1 MNVRNDTRT
10 GGIDSLPMQANLRSG
25 GLSPIEMLGIL
36 WRGKLL
42 IGLIVTLFVAATAY
56 YVLGV
61 AQPRYS
67 AHAVVALESREG
79 QVLELESVI
88 SALGSDSTA
97 VYTEIEVLR
106 SRNLVGKV
114 VDQLDLV
121 RDAEFNPAL
130 QPQEPIARLLGMQR
144 RVLSDEQQRDLTID
158 SVLGAI
164 TVTNVRQSLVFR
176 IAVVTRDARKS
187 AVIANALSDAYIQDQ
202 VDVKFA
208 ATERA
213 TEWLTERVSRLKI
226 ELEDADAAAQQ
237 FETETDL
244 AGPEGLEGL
253 NRQLKDL
260 RDRLAGVTVTSETA
274 SQRVA
279 ALEAAQA
286 SGDMAEMVAVADD
299 TLLRQIW
306 QGVEAGTRDA
316 NLVSQ
321 RFEAVLDA
329 ARNVADRSALQASTL
344 TRAVSDLQAQIETQS
359 ADLVML
365 QQLRR
370 EAEASRLI
378 YEYFLN
384 RLKET
389 SVQQGIQEADAR
401 ILSTAFVPGG
411 PVSPRLSSL
420 LPLGF
425 MFGLLI
431 GVILVL
437 VREYRQNT
445 FRTADELEAVSGH
458 AVLGQIPLLPSR
470 DRKNLMRFIKETPN
484 SPAGEAVR
492 NLRTSIMM
500 SNVDNPPQV
509 IMVTSSQPGEG
520 KTTHAIMLAN
530 NFAALGKK
538 VLLIEG
544 DIRRRVFSNY
554 FDINGKA
561 GLVSVFMGEASLEEA
576 TVEEG
581 GFTVLQGEAT
591 GANASDLYSSNKFH
605 DFIADLRTRYDVIII
620 DTPPVLAVPD
630 ARVLCRQVDGVIYAV
645 HWDKT
650 HRDQVRQGIRALE
663 SAGGK
668 VLGSMLTQVDPKGL
682 KQYGYASYGVG
693 YDNY

>member
-1 MNVRNDTRT
+1 MNTPNPSLAVRPDQA
-10 GGIDSLPMQANLRSG
+10 SLQENLRGG
-25 GLSPIEMLGIL
+25 GLSPLDVLAIL
-36 WRGKLL
+36 WRGKIL
-42 IGLIVTLFVAATAY
+42 IGFMVVLFVAATAY
-56 YVLGV
+56 YVLEL
-61 AQPRYS
+61 AKPRYS
-67 AHAVVALESREG
+67 AHTVIALESREG

-88 SALGSDSTA
+88 SALGADSAA

-114 VDQLDLV
+114 VAQLDLTS
-121 RDAEFNPAL
+121 DPEFNPAL
-130 QPQEPIARLLGMQR
+130 QPQEPIARLLGLPR
-144 RVLSDEQQRDLTID
+144 RELSQEQQRDLTID
-158 SVLGAI
+158 GVLAAI
-164 TVTNVRQSLVFR
+164 NVTNVRQSLVFR
-176 IAVVTRDARKS
+176 ITVVTLDARKS
-187 AVIANALSDAYIQDQ
+187 ALIANTLSEAYIQDQ
-202 VDVKFA
+202 VDLKFA

-213 TEWLTERVSRLKI
+213 TEWLTERVSRLKV
-226 ELEDADAAAQQ
+226 ELEDADAAVQQ

-260 RDRLAGVTVTSETA
+260 RDRLAGVTVSAQTA
-274 SQRVA
+274 SQRVD
-279 ALEAAQA
+279 ALVAVQN

-299 TLLRQIW
+299 TVLRQIW
-306 QGVEAGTRDA
+306 QGVQAGTRDA
-316 NLVSQ
+316 ELAEQ
-321 RFEAVLDA
+321 RFAAVLDT
-329 ARNVADRSALQASTL
+329 ARNVADRSTMQTTTL
-344 TRAVSDLQAQIETQS
+344 TQAVADLQAQIEMQS

-401 ILSTAFVPGG
+401 VLSTAFVPGG
-411 PVSPRLSSL
+411 PVSPRLSTL
-420 LPLGF
+420 LPLGLV
-425 MFGLLI
+425 FGLLLGI
-431 GVILVL
+431 ALVL

-445 FRTADELEAVSGH
+445 FRTADELEAASGH

-492 NLRTSIMM
+492 NLRTSVMM

-520 KTTHAIMLAN
+520 KTTHSIMLAN
-530 NFAALGKK
+530 NYAALGKK

-554 FDINGKA
+554 FDIKGKA
-561 GLVSVFMGEASLEEA
+561 GLVSVFMGEVSLDDA
-576 TVEEG
+576 VVHQG
-581 GFTVLQGEAT
+581 GFSVLQGEAT

-605 DFIADLRTRYDVIII
+605 DFIADLRTRFDVIII

-645 HWDKT
+645 RWDQT
-650 HRDQVRQGIRALE
+650 GREQVRQGIRALE

-668 VLGSMLTQVDPKGL
+668 VLGTMLTQVDPKGL